1 MRGVHKPG
9 TFVPIKMGLVA
20 VFAVA
25 SACSSAFGQ
34 DHLTWR
40 CDVPN
45 GRFVQNPQSISPTS
59 NALSGQ
65 IQFDGSRFGEQWNP
79 TAHVAFT
86 DSKLPTNG
94 DCFCNGIRASI
105 YPSEPETVKFF
116 MIYNGQSEGIAQAPV
131 GKPITFRMSI
141 DEGGVLTVAIGKTN
155 PAVKTAQLFHVDRD
169 TMQLSCSSGNVNFLN
184 VQAE

>member
-1 MRGVHKPG
+1 MREIHKRA
-9 TFVPIKMGLVA
+9 VSSSIKLGLVA

-25 SACSSAFGQ
+25 SACSSAFGHGQ
-34 DHLTWR
+34 VTWQ

-45 GRFVQNPQSISPTS
+45 GSFVQNPQSISPKS
-59 NALSGQ
+59 QVLSGQ
-65 IQFDGSRFGEQWNP
+65 IQFQRGQFGEQWNP

-86 DSKLPTNG
+86 DSNLPTNG

-105 YPSEPETVKFF
+105 YPAEPDTVKFF

-141 DEGGVLTVAIGKTN
+141 DDGGVLTVAIGKTN
-155 PAVKTAQLFHVDRD
+155 PAVKTAQLFHVERD
-169 TMQLSCSSGNVNFLN
+169 TMQLSCSGGNVSFLD